1 MHDVQPTTPAPL
13 RDIPGPHVADLS
25 PSCSRTLASALP
37 LLLLGSLTLATC
49 TKDQG
54 PKGTQEKAEAGTV
67 APQMIASQTILSDE
81 ILWSLGD
88 EVRARVVAVS
98 PLVDD
103 PRYST
108 IASRWPAALPRLP
121 GSSEALLA
129 LDPDLVIIASFTSA
143 ETRSFLEAQGVK
155 TLYLDGFDGFDDLWR
170 HTREIAAAV
179 RATDAGERLIQA
191 QEAKL
196 AALASTVGEG
206 PRTPAVSWSEGFV
219 AGAQTTFD
227 GIALHAGLTNLAGER
242 GFKGHAAVSVE
253 ELVAWDPPMIV
264 IGCEPPRCAEAE
276 REFAA
281 RPGIEATRAAREGNV
296 IAIPG
301 AYLSS
306 TGAGMIEAARLLG
319 DEQKKRAT
327 SG

>member
-1 MHDVQPTTPAPL
+1 VHDLQPTSPAPL
-13 RDIPGPHVADLS
+13 YDAPGPRVAALS
-25 PSCSRTLASALP
+25 RSCSRALALP
-37 LLLLGSLTLATC
+37 LLLLGALALAAC
-49 TKDQG
+49 TKDQI
-54 PKGTQEKAEAGTV
+54 PETTQEKADEGLS
-67 APQMIASQTILSDE
+67 PQKIASQTILSDE

-88 EVRARVVAVS
+88 EVQARVVAVS

-108 IASRWPAALPRLP
+108 VASRWPTTLPRLP

-155 TLYLDGFDGFDDLWR
+155 TLHLGGFDGFDDLWR

-179 RATDAGERLIQA
+179 GATRAGERLIQA
-191 QEAKL
+191 QKAEL
-196 AALASTVGEG
+196 AALKSTIGDG
-206 PRTPAVSWSEGFV
+206 PRTPAVAWGEGFV
-219 AGAQTTFD
+219 SARGTTFD
-227 GIALHAGLTNLAGER
+227 GIVLYAGLTNLAGER
-242 GFKGHAAVSVE
+242 GLSGHASVSVE
-253 ELVAWDPPMIV
+253 ELVAWDPPVIV

-281 RPGIEATRAAREGNV
+281 RPGIEATRAAREDGV

-319 DEQKKRAT
+319 EEQRKRAAP
-327 SG
+327 G